1 MKIAILSRN
10 SQLYSTH
17 SLYRAAFRTGHQ
29 VEVIDHT
36 KCNIVIEKNKPQI
49 FFEGK
54 ELSYL
59 EAVVP
64 RIGASVT
71 AYGAAVIE
79 QFERMNIFTSTRTK
93 ALLQSRDKLRSLQML
108 SMAGLDIPKS
118 FIVYKTEE
126 IPQMLEQL
134 PKGPVIIKLLEGTHG
149 AGVIIAESRRSA
161 ISIIEA
167 FSKSGEKVL
176 VQEFIEE
183 AGGADIR
190 AIVVGG
196 KVVAAMKR
204 QAMPGEFRSN
214 LHRGASSIAYQLSEE
229 EEQIVQKAA
238 VTMGLDVAGVDL
250 LPSNRGALI
259 MEVNA
264 SPGLEGIETT
274 TGIKVGNKIMEYVV
288 KRAMKVATYKQQKKK
303 NAHSDSNS

>member
-10 SQLYSTH
+10 AQLYSSH
-17 SLYRAAFRTGHQ
+17 SLYRAAFRAGHQ

-36 KCNIVIEKNKPQI
+36 RCNLVIEKNKPQI
-49 FFEGK
+49 YFEGR

-79 QFERMNIFTSTRTK
+79 QFERMNVFTSVRRK

-108 SMAGLDIPKS
+108 SMVGLDIPKS
-118 FIVYKTEE
+118 FIVYKTGE
-126 IPQMLEQL
+126 IPQMLEML
-134 PKGPVIIKLLEGTHG
+134 PQGPVIIKLLEGTHG
-149 AGVIIAESRRSA
+149 AGVIIAESKRSA

-183 AGGADIR
+183 ADGADIR

-214 LHRGASSIAYQLSEE
+214 LHRGATSTAVQLTEQ

-238 VTMGLDVAGVDL
+238 KTMGLDVAGIDL
-250 LPSNRGALI
+250 LPSDRGALI

-274 TGIKVGNKIMEYVV
+274 TGIQVGQKIMDYVV
-288 KRAMKVATYKQQKKK
+288 RRAQKVAAYKKQRRGE
-303 NAHSDSNS
+303 